1 MCDESLRCVLSPPL
15 DCWPSPAWH
24 GCCWLILLQEHIIGS
39 GSTCPPY
46 KFLQSCFQVGWPP
59 DMCLGFL
66 LMCRIWHFLWL
77 YSIYLLL
84 AHFSNLSSSL
94 WIAAQPYGL
103 STTSPSFSVICDS
116 GSFLI
121 HILQYLLLV
130 NLVQHFH
137 IWLGISISLPY
148 HSHLKVVLTSLI
160 SLLANVLFVQLLS
173 LDIYLPVSPQ
183 FLGKVPWS

>member
-1 MCDESLRCVLSPPL
+1 MWWVTQVRLITSLRLLAKSFLTWMLLANFAARTHYWLRFNLSTIQVSSELLPSWLAPRHVLGVSSHVQDLTFPL
-15 DCWPSPAWH
+15 
-24 GCCWLILLQEHIIGS
+24 I
-39 GSTCPPY
+39 
-46 KFLQSCFQVGWPP
+46 
-59 DMCLGFL
+59 
-66 LMCRIWHFLWL
+66 

-148 HSHLKVVLTSLI
+148 HSHFKVVLTSLI